1 MRKIN
6 ILYSLFIIL
15 LLPACYEDLGSYDY
29 HAINTLE
36 VDSILPSYNIDRYD
50 SLCIHPVLRGTQ
62 YSDTNRFTYQWEIG
76 TQTVG
81 TAHDLNLYVELS
93 EGFKFARYVVT
104 DKETGVKKY
113 HTFNVEVKSSTAA
126 DLIMILSKYQGRA
139 ELSYIRLDKEADWEI
154 NCFKERYGENLGTNP
169 QQPVV
174 CYTERMSANYP
185 FTNYYGRIMTL
196 SDNQIR
202 LLDKNTLEPDT
213 ITPYLTGAHYTQ
225 FMLPYPTP
233 DISIYQPEWIDET
246 IGATR
251 MQTAYNSLYN
261 NNYFMQIG
269 GGRLYTMNHYT
280 LGASRANANLK
291 SPYEN
296 GNLSSF
302 GYWDDMS
309 NLESYGTNM
318 YLGCNVGDFIL
329 FDKANH
335 RFCYNR
341 GSSSIYSILETDVKA
356 FPQYN
361 NLLWGS
367 ATVITNNTSLA
378 ILNNGDNCRMV
389 ILQNGK
395 GGKNGT
401 TDTKKLVKD
410 IDCSGIMSAQ
420 SKFYMMKFNE
430 YLFFT
435 KGDKLYRYNLLDA
448 INSGTAPSNTP
459 IFSLSELGYGP
470 EAKITSLFVSRSE
483 QTLLL
488 GVSRYGNDAE
498 ASGEEPKGD
507 VLWFDLNAS
516 NVSVTYNEKK
526 SAKGVAGI
534 PVDIKI
540 KFQTLW
546 RDGLNYQDV
555 LVDQY

>member
-1 MRKIN
+1 MAKRVKVAW
-6 ILYSLFIIL
+6 LF
-15 LLPACYEDLGSYDY
+15 
-29 HAINTLE
+29 H
-36 VDSILPSYNIDRYD
+36 
-50 SLCIHPVLRGTQ
+50 
-62 YSDTNRFTYQWEIG
+62 
-76 TQTVG
+76 
-81 TAHDLNLYVELS
+81 
-93 EGFKFARYVVT
+93 
-104 DKETGVKKY
+104 
-113 HTFNVEVKSSTAA
+113 
-126 DLIMILSKYQGRA
+126 KYQGRA

-169 QQPVV
+169 QQLVV

>member
-169 QQPVV
+169 QQLVV

-435 KGDKLYRYNLLDA
+435 
-448 INSGTAPSNTP
+448 
-459 IFSLSELGYGP
+459 
-470 EAKITSLFVSRSE
+470 
-483 QTLLL
+483 
-488 GVSRYGNDAE
+488 
-498 ASGEEPKGD
+498 
-507 VLWFDLNAS
+507 
-516 NVSVTYNEKK
+516 
-526 SAKGVAGI
+526 
-534 PVDIKI
+534 
-540 KFQTLW
+540 
-546 RDGLNYQDV
+546 
-555 LVDQY
+555 